1 MIGFKLC
8 ILDWKITEVGP
19 CSSQCI
25 LSSDAWNRFVPFL
38 KTFPLIAE
46 LRWSSRF
53 TWYKV
58 TLLPSVINNL
68 CLLGGGT
75 LSYVNALIFIK
86 ISIYSST
93 YVLWTCGFLSGTS
106 GEEPTRQCKR
116 HKRHSFD
123 PWVGKIPWS
132 RKWQPTPL
140 FLPGESHGQRAWWA
154 TVHRVAKS
162 QAQLKRLSMHAFYS
176 VSCNHYFVLKL
187 SPT

>member
-106 GEEPTRQCKR
+106 GEEPTCQCKR
-116 HKRHSFD
+116 HKRQFWSLG
-123 PWVGKIPWS
+123 WENSLEQEMATNSIILAWRIPWTES
-132 RKWQPTPL
+132 LVGYSPQGRK
-140 FLPGESHGQRAWWA
+140 ESSTTEA
-154 TVHRVAKS
+154 T
-162 QAQLKRLSMHAFYS
+162 
-176 VSCNHYFVLKL
+176 
-187 SPT
+187 